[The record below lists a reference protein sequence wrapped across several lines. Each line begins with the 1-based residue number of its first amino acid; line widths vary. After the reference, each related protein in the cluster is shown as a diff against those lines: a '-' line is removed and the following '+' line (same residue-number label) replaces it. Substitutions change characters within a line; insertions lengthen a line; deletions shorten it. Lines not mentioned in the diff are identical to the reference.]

1 MLVTAVRN
9 IKKGRELTMEKD
21 YYLMNQ
27 EELIEKLKSKDEQIT
42 DLKEKYNCL
51 KADTA
56 KEESTIK
63 KYEELLKII
72 IQGTKLENNNQSQE
86 KLIQENENFKRS
98 YYNSELSGLK
108 AENELF
114 KNTIVAMATY
124 TYPGISNFDKI
135 FRNIN
140 HNLEMI
146 RKGR

>member
-21 YYLMNQ
+21 YYSMNR

-56 KEESTIK
+56 KEFNK
-63 KYEELLKII
+63 LK
-72 IQGTKLENNNQSQE
+72 
-86 KLIQENENFKRS
+86 QENENFKRS

-114 KNTIVAMATY
+114 KDTIVAMATY

-146 RKGR
+146 RKGG